1 MVSAPLRGASAAS
14 VSVVKSNAFELRENS
29 DKQREMLLYMFPLH
43 VIATNAQ
50 SLVDNCLLSFA
61 SQTCAA
67 LSNYTEIYLPEIKFA
82 KASAS

>member
-14 VSVVKSNAFELRENS
+14 VSVVKSKDS